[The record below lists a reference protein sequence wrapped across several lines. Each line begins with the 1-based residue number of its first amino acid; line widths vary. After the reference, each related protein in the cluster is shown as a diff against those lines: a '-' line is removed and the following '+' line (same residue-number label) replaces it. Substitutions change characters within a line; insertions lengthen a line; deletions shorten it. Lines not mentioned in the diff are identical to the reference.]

1 MVGRITQ
8 TPHQLPKDG
17 GRETGDGGRG
27 TGGRPQL
34 KENIKGKPRKRG
46 AAHP

>member
-27 TGGRPQL
+27 GDGHNSKKTSRASRAG
-34 KENIKGKPRKRG
+34 RG